1 MAAPV
6 MSDDLRQLLLAN
18 MVPQECVDLLQ
29 KDGCINLKLFS
40 KWAPDRAAMQSL
52 VLDKVPSHKTSVQA
66 LASLL
71 QTHDEATSIVTEM
84 TKRTSAGLD
93 PSSMDEPL
101 LHAVQQ
107 ALEAKFVQKYSW
119 QLEPKYQPSNSVL
132 GRIKREFDKNA
143 PTIFNVCRVKTV
155 FTSNKI
161 QEPKRRR
168 VGTGITLTFEEDL
181 DDEDPQALKYRQI
194 MHKYNVLALA
204 WAIAGNFEV
213 TYEGSKCDFASWQ
226 QTHRYVRTLR
236 EKTELLMDHHSEE
249 SVVRYLLSVEEQIR
263 GFAVEYCRRTPS
275 VPFGAALDMALKE
288 NRELWQDFKYL
299 LSGNKASSS
308 IRSVDTEDLPVESPL
323 QAPAT
328 SVQDNAPPKKTPS
341 SPGKEGSKAT
351 SQQPSLQGL
360 ATATHTSGGSQIC
373 KSWNDS
379 RGCPKPCASGKA
391 HVCDIVLLKTGAV
404 CGRSDHNRRGHNPL
418 QHGVVAPRQ

>member
-1 MAAPV
+1 
-6 MSDDLRQLLLAN
+6 
-18 MVPQECVDLLQ
+18 
-29 KDGCINLKLFS
+29 
-40 KWAPDRAAMQSL
+40 
-52 VLDKVPSHKTSVQA
+52 
-66 LASLL
+66 
-71 QTHDEATSIVTEM
+71 
-84 TKRTSAGLD
+84 
-93 PSSMDEPL
+93 MDEPL

-107 ALEAKFVQKYSW
+107 ALEAKLTQKYSW

-132 GRIKREFDKNA
+132 GRIKREFG
-143 PTIFNVCRVKTV
+143 VKTV

-226 QTHRYVRTLR
+226 QTHRYIRTLR

-288 NRELWQDFKYL
+288 NRELWQNFKYL

-308 IRSVDTEDLPVESPL
+308 LRSVDAEDLPVESSL
-323 QAPAT
+323 QVPAT
-328 SVQDNAPPKKTPS
+328 SVQDKAPPKKTPS
-341 SPGKEGSKAT
+341 SPGKESSKVT
-351 SQQPSLQGL
+351 SQQPSPQGL
-360 ATATHTSGGSQIC
+360 ATATHTSSGSQIC
-373 KSWNDS
+373 KPWND
-379 RGCPKPCASGKA
+379 PCANGKA
-391 HVCDIVLLKTGAV
+391 HVCDIVLLKTSTV
-404 CGRSDHNRRGHNPL
+404 CGRSDHNRRGHNPTK
-418 QHGVVAPRQ
+418 HGAVAPRQ

>member
-1 MAAPV
+1 MAAPI
-6 MSDDLRQLLLAN
+6 MADDLRQLLLAN

-52 VLDKVPSHKTSVQA
+52 VLDKVPSHKISVQA

-107 ALEAKFVQKYSW
+107 ALEAKLTQKYSW

-213 TYEGSKCDFASWQ
+213 TYEGSKCDFASCDISALSARRPSSSWTIIPRSLWFGTSCRSRSRSEVLQ
-226 QTHRYVRTLR
+226 LSTADVHLR
-236 EKTELLMDHHSEE
+236 S
-249 SVVRYLLSVEEQIR
+249 
-263 GFAVEYCRRTPS
+263 
-275 VPFGAALDMALKE
+275 
-288 NRELWQDFKYL
+288 
-299 LSGNKASSS
+299 LSG
-308 IRSVDTEDLPVESPL
+308 
-323 QAPAT
+323 
-328 SVQDNAPPKKTPS
+328 
-341 SPGKEGSKAT
+341 
-351 SQQPSLQGL
+351 QPWIWL
-360 ATATHTSGGSQIC
+360 
-373 KSWNDS
+373 
-379 RGCPKPCASGKA
+379 
-391 HVCDIVLLKTGAV
+391 
-404 CGRSDHNRRGHNPL
+404 
-418 QHGVVAPRQ
+418 